1 MKRRQSE
8 LEIES
13 IGKLLRKYTIP
24 ALIGNIVIVI
34 YNFVDRTVYR

>member
-1 MKRRQSE
+1 MKRKQND
-8 LEIES
+8 LETES

-34 YNFVDRTVYR
+34 YNFVERWFIG